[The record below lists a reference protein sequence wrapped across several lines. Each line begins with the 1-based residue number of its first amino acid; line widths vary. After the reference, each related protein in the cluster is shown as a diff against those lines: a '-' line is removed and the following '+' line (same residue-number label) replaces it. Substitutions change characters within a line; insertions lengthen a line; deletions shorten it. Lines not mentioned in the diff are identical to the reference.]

1 MKKTSTAKDH
11 NDRKTLE
18 IRSLK
23 KTIGIATMV
32 ASLGA
37 SLGVNVGDLFA
48 GEKSIINSSPAVT
61 SDVVS
66 DQYKIPDAN
75 QHKVANQ
82 LKNIPANQH
91 KVANQHKNIPANQ
104 HKLQNQQKTP
114 LGN

>member
-1 MKKTSTAKDH
+1 MKKKSTAKDH
-11 NDRKTLE
+11 RDRKPLE

-23 KTIGIATMV
+23 KTIGIATVV

-48 GEKSIINSSPAVT
+48 GEKSILNSSPAAT

-66 DQYKIPDAN
+66 NQHKIPDAN

-82 LKNIPANQH
+82 HENIPANQH
-91 KVANQHKNIPANQ
+91 KVANQHK
-104 HKLQNQQKTP
+104 TP